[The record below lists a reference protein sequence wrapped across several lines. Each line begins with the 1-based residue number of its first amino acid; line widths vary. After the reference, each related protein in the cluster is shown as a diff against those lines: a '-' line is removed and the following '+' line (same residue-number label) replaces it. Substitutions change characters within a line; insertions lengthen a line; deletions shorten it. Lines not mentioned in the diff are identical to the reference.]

1 MRSIES
7 VLTLHQSA
15 LQGMD
20 GSTIHIP
27 EVTVECYTGKKIV
40 RQDFHPA
47 WSVDPDSEWVR
58 LALEGLKS
66 AGIPPIT
73 YGTPYCTNGSGSAG
87 ERGLPT
93 LVFGPCSVH
102 LAHVTD
108 EHAEVAELLRSVQGY
123 MGLAQALG
131 RFEG

>member
-1 MRSIES
+1 M
-7 VLTLHQSA
+7 Q
-15 LQGMD
+15 
-20 GSTIHIP
+20 
-27 EVTVECYTGKKIV
+27 
-40 RQDFHPA
+40 
-47 WSVDPDSEWVR
+47 

-73 YGTPYCTNGSGSAG
+73 YGTPFCTNGSGSAG

-108 EHAEVAELLRSVQGY
+108 EYADVAELTRAVRGY

-131 RFEG
+131 QLKV